1 MKKAMKKLM
10 AALLAVAM
18 VCAMAIP
25 AFAAKGEPVTS
36 SGVSLTNHD
45 FEAYQI
51 FSAKLDSAGR
61 LSDVEWGNGVKGNEL
76 LVALQADTTL
86 GDFSKCNTASDV
98 AEKLA
103 TFTTEKATKFAAFVA
118 NGYLDTTKIAGTGTI
133 DLLSAGY
140 YLIKDVTE
148 VDGEYDASNLT
159 LLLVSGPETVTPQVK
174 TDIPT
179 LQKKVKDKNDS
190 AGTTTTDW
198 QDSAD
203 YDIGDIIPYQ
213 LTATLGNVSNFDTYY
228 VEFVDIMDHL
238 TYRNI
243 TSVKVGDKTLSAGDY
258 TSNWDSANKKLT
270 VSIDDVKQY
279 NATNGSTIT
288 VEYTAIL
295 DSDAILGST
304 GNPNEAYLVFSNNPN
319 GDGYGKTAPD
329 KNIVFT
335 YKVVANKIDQD
346 GKDLPGAAFALYKK
360 LPAVPN
366 PEDGTSYIMEGTDAY
381 APVKELNVGEN
392 GEVADKKLTTFEWT
406 GIDDGEYMIKEIITP
421 TGYNS
426 IEPMKFTVTAT
437 HDIEAADPKL
447 NSLTGTLESGEI
459 AFTPNNTEGSL
470 TINIKN
476 NQGTTLP
483 GTGGIGTTIFYV
495 LGSILV
501 IGAAVL
507 LITKKRM
514 SAAA

>member
-25 AFAAKGEPVTS
+25 AFAAKGEPVTN

-51 FSAKLDSAGR
+51 FSAKLDSTKGT
-61 LSDVEWGNGVKGNEL
+61 LSDVKWGNGVKGNEL

-86 GDFSKCNTASDV
+86 GDLADCYSASDL

-118 NGYLDTTKIAGTGTI
+118 NGYLSNTKTAGTGTI
-133 DLLSAGY
+133 ELTDAGY

-148 VDGEYDASNLT
+148 VEGEYDASNLT

-190 AGTTTTDW
+190 IGESATTGW

-203 YDIGDIIPYQ
+203 YDIGDTIPYQ

-228 VEFVDIMDHL
+228 VEFVDTMDHL
-238 TYRNI
+238 TYNGI
-243 TSVKVGDKTLSAGDY
+243 TSVKVGERTL
-258 TSNWDSANKKLT
+258 TSGEYFYYWNEMDKKLT

-279 NATNGSTIT
+279 GATNGSTIT

-295 DSDAILGST
+295 DDDAIIGST

-319 GDGYGKTAPD
+319 GDGKGKTAPD

-335 YKVVANKIDQD
+335 YKVVANKVDEHDQP
-346 GKDLPGAAFALYKK
+346 LTGAAFALYKK

-366 PEDGTSYIMEGTDAY
+366 PGDGTSYIMEGNDAY
-381 APVKELNVGEN
+381 APVKELNVGAN
-392 GEVADKKLTTFEWT
+392 GEVEDKELTNFEWD
-406 GIDDGEYMIKEIITP
+406 GIDDGDYMIKEIITP
-421 TGYNS
+421 AGYNT
-426 IEPMKFTVTAT
+426 IEPIKFTVTAT
-437 HDIEAADPKL
+437 HETNADDPKFTEL
-447 NSLTGTLESGEI
+447 LGGDDFTGAVSTGALTANI
-459 AFTPNNTEGSL
+459 QNRMGS
-470 TINIKN
+470 
-476 NQGTTLP
+476 TLP

-495 LGSILV
+495 VGGGLMV
-501 IGAAVL
+501 AAAIL

-514 SAAA
+514 ENR

>member
-25 AFAAKGEPVTS
+25 AFAAAGTEVSGSKVDVTK
-36 SGVSLTNHD
+36 HD

-51 FSAKLDSAGR
+51 FSAKLDSATKK
-61 LSDVEWGNGVKGNEL
+61 LSDVEWGNGVKGTEL
-76 LVALQADTTL
+76 LAALQADTTL
-86 GDFSKCNTASDV
+86 DDFSACKIASDV

-118 NGYLDTTKIAGTGTI
+118 NGYLSTTKIAGTGTI
-133 DLLSAGY
+133 DLPSAGY

-148 VDGEYDASNLT
+148 VEGKYDASNLT
-159 LLLVSGPETVTPQVK
+159 LLLVSGAETVTPQVK

-190 AGTTTTDW
+190 TGETTDW

-203 YDIGDIIPYQ
+203 YDIGDTIPYQ

-228 VEFVDIMDHL
+228 VEFVDTMQHL

-243 TSVKVGDKTLSAGDY
+243 TSVKVGNTTLTAGEY
-258 TSNWDSANKKLT
+258 SSNWDSANKKLT
-270 VSIDDVKQY
+270 VSIDNVKAFG
-279 NATNGSTIT
+279 ATNGSTIT

-295 DSDAILGST
+295 DSDAIIGST
-304 GNPNEAYLVFSNNPN
+304 GNPNEAHLVFSNNPN
-319 GDGYGKTAPD
+319 GDGKGQTKPD

-335 YKVVANKIDQD
+335 YKVVANKVDQD
-346 GKDLPGAAFALYKK
+346 NKPLPGAAFALYKK
-360 LPAVPN
+360 LPAVPT
-366 PEDGTSYIMEGTDAY
+366 DGTSYIMKDEDAY
-381 APVKELNVGEN
+381 APVKELNVGAN
-392 GEVADKKLTTFEWT
+392 GEVEDKTLTTFEWT

-421 TGYNS
+421 AGYNS
-426 IEPMKFTVTAT
+426 IEPIKFKVEAD
-437 HDIEAADPKL
+437 HEIEADDPKL
-447 NSLTGTLESGEI
+447 TELTGGDK
-459 AFTPNNTEGSL
+459 FTGAVSTGALTANIQNRMGS
-470 TINIKN
+470 
-476 NQGTTLP
+476 TLP

-495 LGSILV
+495 VGGGLMV
-501 IGAAVL
+501 AAAIL

-514 SAAA
+514 ENR

>member
-25 AFAAKGEPVTS
+25 AFAAAGTEV
-36 SGVSLTNHD
+36 SGSKVDITNHN

-51 FSAKLDSAGR
+51 FSAKLDSTKDT
-61 LSDVEWGNGVKGNEL
+61 LSDVKWGNGVKDTEL
-76 LVALQADTTL
+76 LAALQGTT
-86 GDFSKCNTASDV
+86 DFSTCSSASDV
-98 AEKLA
+98 AEKLEAFSTEQA
-103 TFTTEKATKFAAFVA
+103 TRFAAFVA
-118 NGYLDTTKIAGTGTI
+118 NGYLSTTKIAGTGTI
-133 DLLSAGY
+133 ELPSAGY

-159 LLLVSGPETVTPQVK
+159 LLLVSGPKTVTPKVK

-190 AGTTTTDW
+190 IGESATTDW

-228 VEFVDIMDHL
+228 VEFVDTMNHL
-238 TYRNI
+238 TYNNI
-243 TSVKVGDKTLSAGDY
+243 TSVKVGNKTLSAGEY
-258 TSNWDSANKKLT
+258 TIDWNNTDKKLT
-270 VSIDDVKQY
+270 VSIVDVKQY
-279 NATNGSTIT
+279 GATNGSTIT

-304 GNPNEAYLVFSNNPN
+304 GNPNTAYLIFSNNPN
-319 GDGYGKTAPD
+319 GTGTGKTAPD

-335 YKVVANKIDQD
+335 YKVVANKIDEHN
-346 GKDLPGAAFALYKK
+346 KPLPGAAFALYKK
-360 LPAVPN
+360 LPTVPTN
-366 PEDGTSYIMEGTDAY
+366 GTSYILQDNEPY
-381 APVKELNVGEN
+381 ALIKELNVGVGGKVEN
-392 GEVADKKLTTFEWT
+392 ETRTNFEWD
-406 GIDDGEYMIKEIITP
+406 GIDDGDYMIKEIITP
-421 TGYNS
+421 AGYNS
-426 IEPMKFTVTAT
+426 IEPIKFTVTAD
-437 HDIEAADPKL
+437 HEIEADNPKL
-447 NSLTGTLESGEI
+447 IELKGGDKFTGSVD
-459 AFTPNNTEGSL
+459 NDSL
-470 TINIKN
+470 TISIQNRM
-476 NQGTTLP
+476 GSTLP

-495 LGSILV
+495 
-501 IGAAVL
+501 IGGGLMVAAAIL

-514 SAAA
+514 ENH

>member
-25 AFAAKGEPVTS
+25 AFAAAGTEVTGS
-36 SGVSLTNHD
+36 KVDVKNHK

-51 FSAKLDSAGR
+51 FSAKLDSTKGT
-61 LSDVEWGNGVKGNEL
+61 LSDVKWGDGVKGNEL

-86 GDFSKCNTASDV
+86 GDFINCKNASDV

-103 TFTTEKATKFAAFVA
+103 TFNAEKATKFAAFVA
-118 NGYLDTTKIAGTGTI
+118 EKYLSTTKTEGTGTI
-133 DLLSAGY
+133 TLPSAGY
-140 YLIKDVTE
+140 YLIKDVTPVE
-148 VDGEYDASNLT
+148 GKYDASNLT

-190 AGTTTTDW
+190 AGTTTDW

-228 VEFVDIMDHL
+228 VKFVDTMEHL
-238 TYRNI
+238 TYYNI

-270 VSIDDVKQY
+270 VSIDDVKKHG
-279 NATNGSTIT
+279 ATNGSTIT
-288 VEYTAIL
+288 VEYTATL
-295 DSDAILGST
+295 DADAVIGSI

-319 GDGYGKTAPD
+319 GDGKGKTAPD

-335 YKVVANKIDQD
+335 YKVVANKVDQD
-346 GKDLPGAAFALYKK
+346 NKPLTGAAFALYKK

-366 PEDGTSYIMEGTDAY
+366 PEDGTSYIMEGNDAY
-381 APVKELNVGEN
+381 APVKELNVGAN
-392 GEVADKKLTTFEWT
+392 GEVEDKELTTFEWT

-421 TGYNS
+421 AGYNS
-426 IEPMKFTVTAT
+426 IEPIKFTVTAD
-437 HDIEAADPKL
+437 HQIEAADPKL
-447 NSLTGTLESGEI
+447 TELTGGDK
-459 AFTPNNTEGSL
+459 FTGAVSTGALTANIQNRMGS
-470 TINIKN
+470 
-476 NQGTTLP
+476 TLP

-495 LGSILV
+495 VGGGLMV
-501 IGAAVL
+501 AAAIL

-514 SAAA
+514 ENR

>member
-25 AFAAKGEPVTS
+25 AFAAAGTLVPGSKVN
-36 SGVSLTNHD
+36 VTNHN

-51 FSAKLDSAGR
+51 FSAKLDSTKNK
-61 LSDVEWGNGVKGNEL
+61 LSDVKWGTGVNGDEL
-76 LVALQADTTL
+76 LAALKTTT
-86 GDFSKCNTASDV
+86 DFASCESASDV

-103 TFTTEKATKFAAFVA
+103 KFDAEHATKFAAFVA
-118 NGYLDTTKIAGTGTI
+118 NGYLTIDKTEGTGSI
-133 DLLSAGY
+133 ALPSAGY
-140 YLIKDVTE
+140 YLIKDVTPVE
-148 VDGEYDASNLT
+148 GKYDASNLT

-190 AGTTTTDW
+190 TGETTDW

-228 VEFVDIMDHL
+228 IEFVDTMEHL
-238 TYRNI
+238 TYNNI
-243 TSVKVGDKTLSAGDY
+243 TSVKVGNKTLSAGEY
-258 TSNWDSANKKLT
+258 TIDWNNTDKKLT

-279 NATNGSTIT
+279 GATNGSTIT

-295 DSDAILGST
+295 DSDAVLGST

-319 GDGYGKTAPD
+319 GDGKGKTAPD

-335 YKVVANKIDQD
+335 YKVVANKVDQD
-346 GKDLPGAAFALYKK
+346 GIALPGAAFALYKK
-360 LPAVPN
+360 LPAVPT
-366 PEDGTSYIMEGTDAY
+366 DGTSHIMEGDDAY

-392 GEVADKKLTTFEWT
+392 GEVEDKKLTTFEWT

-421 TGYNS
+421 AGYNS
-426 IEPMKFTVTAT
+426 IEPIKFKVEAD
-437 HDIEAADPKL
+437 HEIEAADPKL
-447 NSLTGTLESGEI
+447 TELTGGNK
-459 AFTPNNTEGSL
+459 FTGAVSTGALSIDIQNRMGS
-470 TINIKN
+470 
-476 NQGTTLP
+476 TLP

-495 LGSILV
+495 VGGGLMV
-501 IGAAVL
+501 AAAIL

-514 SAAA
+514 ENR